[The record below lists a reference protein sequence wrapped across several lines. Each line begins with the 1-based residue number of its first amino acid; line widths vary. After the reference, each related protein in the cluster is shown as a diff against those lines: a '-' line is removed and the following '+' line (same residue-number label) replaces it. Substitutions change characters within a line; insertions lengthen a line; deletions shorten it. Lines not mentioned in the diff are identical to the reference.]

1 MATGKGEGT
10 TYRDAGV
17 DIDEA
22 DRAKELMKSHVRS
35 TFDSSVITDMGAFAG
50 VIGTEKMKKYANP
63 VLVASM
69 DGVGTKL
76 IVAKMMNKW
85 DTVGKDIVN
94 HSVNDILC
102 LGAEPFFF
110 LDYVASERLSAETV
124 EQILK
129 GMAEACIENGMPLIA
144 GETAEMPGVYEK
156 GEHDVAGCIVGIADR
171 AKFVNGKRICE
182 GDVLIGLP
190 SSGLHTNGY
199 SLARKVLFG
208 IAKLRVTDKLPG
220 TKRTVGEALLEPHV
234 SYSKAV
240 LSLMQ
245 TVDVHGIVHITGGG
259 FTGNI
264 PRVLPRGTAA
274 EIEKKKVKVLDVF
287 KAIQEEGRV
296 PDKDMYR
303 TFNMGVGLIIMV
315 PQQQAQDAMAKLKA
329 SGHDAYQIGK
339 ITKGNGEVKL
349 V

>member
-1 MATGKGEGT
+1 MATGSGKGT

-22 DRAKELMKSHVRS
+22 DRAKEMMKRHVRS

-50 VIGTEKMKKYANP
+50 VISTEKLRKYSEP

-110 LDYVASERLSAETV
+110 LDYVASEKLSAETV

-129 GMAEACIENGMPLIA
+129 GMAEACRENGMPLIA
-144 GETAEMPGVYEK
+144 GETAEMPGVYRE
-156 GEHDVAGCIVGIADR
+156 GEHDVAGCIVGVADR
-171 AKFVNGKRICE
+171 ARFVNGSRISE

-208 IAKLRVTDKLPG
+208 IAKLRVTDQLPG

-245 TVDVHGIVHITGGG
+245 TVDVRGIVHITGGG

-264 PRVLPRGTAA
+264 PRVLPRGTSA
-274 EIEKKKVKVLDVF
+274 EIEKRKVRVLDVF
-287 KAIQEEGRV
+287 KVIQEKGKVQDR
-296 PDKDMYR
+296 DMYR
-303 TFNMGVGLIIMV
+303 TFNMGVGLVLMV
-315 PQQQAQDAMAKLKA
+315 QPQQAGDAISKLA
-329 SGHDAYQIGK
+329 AFGHEAYPIGR
-339 ITKGNGEVKL
+339 ITRGNGEVKL
-349 V
+349 I